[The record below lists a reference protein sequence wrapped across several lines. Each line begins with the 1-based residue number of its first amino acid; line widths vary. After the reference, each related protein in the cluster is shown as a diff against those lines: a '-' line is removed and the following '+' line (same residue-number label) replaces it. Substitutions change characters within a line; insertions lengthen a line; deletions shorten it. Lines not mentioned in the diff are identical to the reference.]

1 MEDVDLILTSFN
13 LCLNVKPDQVTDV
26 GEKIFIP
33 VFNETTL
40 TNLCKE
46 FCEISKGTS
55 CVVNLTGPLVV
66 VGDLHGNLHD
76 LIRIFLANGLPPK
89 TSYLF
94 LGDYV
99 DRGSFSLEVIT
110 LLFALKLKYPDNI
123 CLLRGNHE
131 EKKTN
136 AVYGFKSNIEQVY
149 GNDFL
154 WTLFNSAFEYLPFI
168 AIVNETIFCVHDGI
182 SPSFSS
188 ISQLS
193 CIHLPIHDITNLL
206 KDLFWSDPTD
216 SVKYFENNQRGSGVS
231 WGICATLQ
239 FFKDTGF
246 KTIIRGHQ
254 CCEQG
259 INFDHNKSVITVFSA
274 SNYGATTNKC
284 GYLCIDENI
293 SYNTFPALP
302 MIQRDNSLFYTVC
315 SQKKGELKPL
325 QRNQSITLKNSFI
338 TSQSSA
344 KFSIP
349 HIRPGTNLRL
359 VKTTNRIVSKTPIP
373 LLKKQ
378 L

>member
-168 AIVNETIFCVHDGI
+168 AIVNETIFCVHGGI
-182 SPSFSS
+182 SPKITS
-188 ISQLS
+188 IDDIDSL
-193 CIHLPIHDITNLL
+193 ILPIETFPPIVDDLL
-206 KDLFWSDPTD
+206 WSDPIDDDIEYIPST
-216 SVKYFENNQRGSGVS
+216 RGVGLAF
-231 WGICATLQ
+231 GHKATEKFLQ
-239 FFKDTGF
+239 TMHFDR
-246 KTIIRGHQ
+246 IIRAHQ
-254 CCEQG
+254 PASKG
-259 INFDHNKSVITVFSA
+259 IDYKHDSKVLTVFSS
-274 SNYGATTNKC
+274 SNYNMTGNIC
-284 GYLCIDENI
+284 GYVTVSPDLGANYLDPIEPLKRSNALFRRITPPKIFGSTQKKLTQACRPNI
-293 SYNTFPALP
+293 SA
-302 MIQRDNSLFYTVC
+302 RRSL
-315 SQKKGELKPL
+315 
-325 QRNQSITLKNSFI
+325 LKNRIGSM
-338 TSQSSA
+338 SSA
-344 KFSIP
+344 TRKSAAVF
-349 HIRPGTNLRL
+349 TFN
-359 VKTTNRIVSKTPIP
+359 
-373 LLKKQ
+373 
-378 L
+378 